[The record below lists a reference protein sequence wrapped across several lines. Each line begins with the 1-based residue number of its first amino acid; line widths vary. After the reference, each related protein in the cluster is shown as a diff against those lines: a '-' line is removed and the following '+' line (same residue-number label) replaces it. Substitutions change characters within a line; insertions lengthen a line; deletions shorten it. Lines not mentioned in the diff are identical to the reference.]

1 MSAVSSLE
9 MVRPGECE
17 DLYYYDAAT
26 SVKQC
31 FPTTQNTKYVQAF
44 ANPQGGSS
52 VFTIPPQNG
61 IQDVVLSFQ
70 IAQFANT
77 DGSIAL
83 PLGWAYA
90 LIKQVSFRYGGSS
103 QYFLSGD
110 QILQNALRRQTS
122 RASADDL
129 INLGGLFAAN
139 TATAG
144 AWGAAAQNG
153 YVVLTLPHNI
163 PSGVGKAHPFPTDL
177 LTQQVQITVELNA
190 PYSIVA
196 VAAGGATTPTANN
209 VTLLTANFQV
219 QQVMLNNQGD
229 ALARRVDM
237 SQNAYAFPCEFV
249 QQVQRINLVSQAEP
263 QSVTLTGFRSGEV
276 KSIQCWLTK
285 GSDTSA
291 NPFRWYPISNIQM
304 LYAGDVYARYD
315 LGASQLFNLINGNK
329 ASAFDGQLVANA
341 AGVITVPTTALLST
355 WVELPFAQ
363 TFVDEDAHHTLVHG
377 RSITNGIVNLL
388 LQTPS
393 AAADWVLNVSYVYGS
408 TILMSQGTADFVF

>member
-31 FPTTQNTKYVQAF
+31 FPTTQNTKYVQQF
-44 ANPQGGSS
+44 ANLTGGSS

-70 IAQFANT
+70 MAQFTAST
-77 DGSIAL
+77 DSSIAL
-83 PLGWAYA
+83 PGGWGYA

-110 QILQNALRRQTS
+110 QIFQNAIRRQTS
-122 RASADDL
+122 RSSVDDL
-129 INLGGLFAAN
+129 VNLGGLFSLN
-139 TATAG
+139 SATAG
-144 AWGAAAQNG
+144 AWGAAAQNA

-177 LTQQVQITVELNA
+177 LTQQVQITVELYSPA
-190 PYSIVA
+190 SIVA
-196 VAAGGATTPTANN
+196 VATGGATTPTAAN
-209 VTLLTANFQV
+209 VALTAANFQV

-237 SQNAYAFPCEFV
+237 SQNAYAYPCEFV
-249 QQVQRINLVSQAEP
+249 QQVQRINLTNTANVQP
-263 QSVTLTGFRSGEV
+263 VVLTGFRSGEV
-276 KSIQCWLTK
+276 KAIHCWLTN
-285 GSDTSA
+285 SADTSS
-291 NPFRWYPISNIQM
+291 NPLKWYPISNIQM

-315 LGASQLFNLINGNK
+315 NGVSQLFNLINGNK
-329 ASAFDGQLVANA
+329 TSAFANTTLTSGGGTFSQA
-341 AGVITVPTTALLST
+341 AGLSY

-377 RSITNGIVNLL
+377 RSITNGIVNLQI
-388 LQTPS
+388 QTPT
-393 AAADWVLNVSYVYGS
+393 AAATWVLNVSYVYGS